1 MGNEDRMKFPGMTAQ
16 EIQDAQRLGE
26 TGLADPHK
34 GKILKRAKKSS
45 PEEITKI
52 GKRYSGVG
60 AQVRET
66 SDKFAKL
73 QAKVRKAGGG
83 KDVSKADMAQ
93 FKKWMKQYKKAVT
106 KDVGLIGDYGSQAAK
121 AKSFKRRAK
130 MPTIRSKKRYAY
142 GGRVAKYKD

>member
-1 MGNEDRMKFPGMTAQ
+1 MVE
-16 EIQDAQRLGE
+16 
-26 TGLADPHK
+26 
-34 GKILKRAKKSS
+34 
-45 PEEITKI
+45 
-52 GKRYSGVG
+52 RYSGVG

-83 KDVSKADMAQ
+83 KDVSKADIAQ
-93 FKKWMKQYKKAVT
+93 FKKWMKKYGKNVT
-106 KDVGLIGDYGSQAAK
+106 KDVGLIGEYGSKAAR
-121 AKSFKRRAK
+121 AKGFKRRAK